1 MATKS
6 CFQVSTVSRTRATVS
21 QPCHPIASI
30 YTLHLPTKGNKEFNE
45 SNIPLSFYPSLSVR
59 SSKSGYQS
67 SRIVCKAREAL
78 DQVQEVTDSSWDK
91 LVMSSDT
98 PVLVEFWAPWC
109 GPCRIIAP
117 VIEELAKE
125 HAGKIACYKVNTDQ
139 SPNIANKYGIRSIP
153 TVLFFKNGE
162 RKQSVIGAVPKTTL
176 SGAIEKY
183 VEA

>member
-78 DQVQEVTDSSWDK
+78 DQGSSKVLHIYPLK
-91 LVMSSDT
+91 L
-98 PVLVEFWAPWC
+98 LN
-109 GPCRIIAP
+109 
-117 VIEELAKE
+117 L
-125 HAGKIACYKVNTDQ
+125 Q
-139 SPNIANKYGIRSIP
+139 
-153 TVLFFKNGE
+153 LFFF
-162 RKQSVIGAVPKTTL
+162 P
-176 SGAIEKY
+176 Y
-183 VEA
+183 PCCF